1 MDIKDF
7 IDAHWLPIAKKE
19 NEVLAKYSLDNHKH
33 TEEVSEL
40 EGLYY
45 FEQTLFR
52 MVNTIA
58 QYRGLPALPAEYGT
72 LEDLLTVFNYLV
84 ILAEKDLGTHAT
96 MTVLV
101 ARLIES
107 KNKAK
112 KQLN

>member
-1 MDIKDF
+1 
-7 IDAHWLPIAKKE
+7 
-19 NEVLAKYSLDNHKH
+19 
-33 TEEVSEL
+33 
-40 EGLYY
+40 
-45 FEQTLFR
+45 

-72 LEDLLTVFNYLV
+72 LEDLLIVFNYLV

-107 KNKAK
+107 KKSAK

>member
-1 MDIKDF
+1 MDIKAF
-7 IDAHWLPIAKKE
+7 IDAHWLPIAQKE

-33 TEEVSEL
+33 TEDVGEL

-72 LEDLLTVFNYLV
+72 LEDLLIVFNYLV

-107 KNKAK
+107 KKSAK

>member
-1 MDIKDF
+1 MDIKEY
-7 IDAHWLPIAKKE
+7 IDTNWLPLARKE

-33 TEEVSEL
+33 TEDVGEL

-45 FEQTLFR
+45 FEKTLFD

-58 QYRGLPALPAEYGT
+58 KYRGLPELPTEYGT
-72 LEDLLTVFNYLV
+72 LEDLLIVFNYLV

-107 KNKAK
+107 KKAARK
-112 KQLN
+112 NLN

>member
-1 MDIKDF
+1 MDIKEF
-7 IDAHWLPIAKKE
+7 IDKNWLPIAQKE
-19 NEVLAKYSLDNHKH
+19 NEVLAKYSLENHKQS
-33 TEEVSEL
+33 EEAGEL
-40 EGLYY
+40 EGIYY

-52 MVNTIA
+52 MVNIIA
-58 QYRGLPALPAEYGT
+58 KYRGLPELPPEYGT
-72 LEDLLTVFNYLV
+72 LEDLLMVFNYLV

-107 KNKAK
+107 KNNAK

>member
-1 MDIKDF
+1 MDIKEF
-7 IDAHWLPIAKKE
+7 IDTHWLPIAKKE

-107 KNKAK
+107 KNNAK